1 MAKSKPDQVIVHRIE
16 FQQHERE
23 MLELATASYA
33 VKSVV
38 GPFLTSFTTL
48 FTDEGFLVFLTLAL
62 ESFGVTDWFPDDFNQ
77 AYLEFGVASW
87 NQFWEAAEEAMNPT
101 ASQVAQGVEAV
112 ESWKIEGGRLWF
124 IAMHVLNGLRTELD

>member
-1 MAKSKPDQVIVHRIE
+1 MKRAPDQVIVHRIE

-33 VKSVV
+33 VKNVV

-62 ESFGVTDWFPDDFNQ
+62 ESLGVTDWFPDDFNQ
-77 AYLEFGVASW
+77 WYLEFGVASW
-87 NQFWEAAEEAMNPT
+87 NQFWEAAEAATHPT
-101 ASQVAQGVEAV
+101 ESQIAQGIEAV
-112 ESWKIEGGRLWF
+112 PSWKIEAGRLWWV
-124 IAMHVLNGLRTELD
+124 ASAVLSGIRSQV

>member
-1 MAKSKPDQVIVHRIE
+1 MKLKPDQVIVHRIE

-33 VKSVV
+33 AKNIL

-62 ESFGVTDWFPDDFNQ
+62 EAAGVTDWFPDSFNQ

-87 NQFWEAAEEAMNPT
+87 NQFWEAAEAAMNPT

-112 ESWKIEGGRLWF
+112 PSWKIEAGRLWF
-124 IAMHVLNGLRTELD
+124 VATDVLNGIRSRV

>member
-1 MAKSKPDQVIVHRIE
+1 MKRAPDQVIVHRIE

-33 VKSVV
+33 VKNVV

-62 ESFGVTDWFPDDFNQ
+62 EAAGVTDWFPDSFNQ
-77 AYLEFGVASW
+77 AYLELGVASW
-87 NQFWEAAEEAMNPT
+87 NQFWEAAEAAINPT
-101 ASQVAQGVEAV
+101 DGHTAPVP
-112 ESWKIEGGRLWF
+112 SWKIEGGRLWMV
-124 IAMHVLNGLRTELD
+124 ATAVLNGLRSAAD